1 MSANIFQLEQ
11 HLNSRK
17 IKTAKMSCFREV
29 INSFLQKLKSNKPDT
44 PNSTPQNTK
53 THRNIQIENFFNFY
67 QPNINIEN
75 INAEYR
81 GQRLEPRLLCFH
93 KNIQT

>member
-1 MSANIFQLEQ
+1 
-11 HLNSRK
+11 
-17 IKTAKMSCFREV
+17 MSCFREV
-29 INSFLQKLKSNKPDT
+29 INSFLQKLRSDKSDT
-44 PNSTPQNTK
+44 QNSTSQNTK
-53 THRNIQIENFFNFY
+53 TNKNIRIENFFNFY

-81 GQRLEPRLLCFH
+81 GQRLEPRLLCFY